1 MPSRSLFARTFSLS
15 PLVVP
20 LPIIQILNAELANIS
35 RFCVSLPQ
43 KNAKSITFYV
53 IFTVKGIEIADFC
66 IILPT

>member
-1 MPSRSLFARTFSLS
+1 MPSLSLFARTFSLS

-20 LPIIQILNAELANIS
+20 LQIIQILNAELANIS
-35 RFCVSLPQ
+35 QFYVSLPQ
-43 KNAKSITFYV
+43 RNAKSITIYV